1 MAGAEFEGAFAD
13 ARRAARASWLLE
25 RIAAT
30 GTLVVRKLG
39 GGRAGE
45 LAIHRLLSQPEVTWQ
60 EALDV
65 AAARTADRC
74 RGRRIVVAQDTT
86 EINFAGR
93 DRRRRGLGPAGDGV
107 TAGFF
112 IHPQI
117 AIDAD
122 DEAVVG
128 VVGATLW
135 SRRPAG
141 EGPGRSDRRGR
152 ALEEKESARWLAG
165 AAVAGSRLSEAARVI
180 VVGDRESDIY
190 GLFAR
195 RPAAVDLVVRAAQDR
210 AVEDGSQLFAASGW
224 PELGRMTV
232 AVAPRG
238 PGDKG
243 RTARLAVR
251 AGRVQ
256 IRRPRHDPEKIDPD
270 RLELT
275 LVVAVE
281 IDPPA
286 KRTPLV
292 WRLLSTLPADD
303 LAQAIEVVRCYRLRW
318 RIEQV
323 FRALKSDGL
332 ALGRT
337 QLADAGRLL
346 KLAAF
351 ALCGAVRTIQL
362 VDARDGGERPASDV
376 AGEDLIA
383 AAAAIGPRLQ
393 GKTQR
398 QQNPHPPASLAWLAW
413 IVARLGG
420 WNCYYKPPGP
430 KTMRDGWDKLAA
442 ATFGY
447 LIGTASHV

>member
-1 MAGAEFEGAFAD
+1 M
-13 ARRAARASWLLE
+13 
-25 RIAAT
+25 
-30 GTLVVRKLG
+30 
-39 GGRAGE
+39 
-45 LAIHRLLSQPEVTWQ
+45 
-60 EALDV
+60 
-65 AAARTADRC
+65 
-74 RGRRIVVAQDTT
+74 
-86 EINFAGR
+86 
-93 DRRRRGLGPAGDGV
+93 
-107 TAGFF
+107 
-112 IHPQI
+112 
-117 AIDAD
+117 
-122 DEAVVG
+122 
-128 VVGATLW
+128 
-135 SRRPAG
+135 
-141 EGPGRSDRRGR
+141 
-152 ALEEKESARWLAG
+152 
-165 AAVAGSRLSEAARVI
+165 
-180 VVGDRESDIY
+180 
-190 GLFAR
+190 
-195 RPAAVDLVVRAAQDR
+195 VRAAQDR
-210 AVEDGSQLFAASGW
+210 AVEDGSRLFAASGW

-383 AAAAIGPRLQ
+383 AAAAIGPRPCRARRS
-393 GKTQR
+393 GNTTRIRPPRSPGWPGSSPVSAAGTATTSRPAQR
-398 QQNPHPPASLAWLAW
+398 PCATAGTSP
-413 IVARLGG
+413 
-420 WNCYYKPPGP
+420 
-430 KTMRDGWDKLAA
+430 A

-447 LIGTASHV
+447 LIGTASHVG

>member
-1 MAGAEFEGAFAD
+1 M
-13 ARRAARASWLLE
+13 
-25 RIAAT
+25 
-30 GTLVVRKLG
+30 
-39 GGRAGE
+39 
-45 LAIHRLLSQPEVTWQ
+45 
-60 EALDV
+60 
-65 AAARTADRC
+65 
-74 RGRRIVVAQDTT
+74 
-86 EINFAGR
+86 
-93 DRRRRGLGPAGDGV
+93 
-107 TAGFF
+107 
-112 IHPQI
+112 
-117 AIDAD
+117 
-122 DEAVVG
+122 
-128 VVGATLW
+128 
-135 SRRPAG
+135 
-141 EGPGRSDRRGR
+141 
-152 ALEEKESARWLAG
+152 
-165 AAVAGSRLSEAARVI
+165 
-180 VVGDRESDIY
+180 
-190 GLFAR
+190 
-195 RPAAVDLVVRAAQDR
+195 
-210 AVEDGSQLFAASGW
+210 
-224 PELGRMTV
+224 
-232 AVAPRG
+232 
-238 PGDKG
+238 
-243 RTARLAVR
+243 
-251 AGRVQ
+251 Q

-281 IDPPA
+281 IGPPA

-362 VDARDGGERPASDV
+362 VDARDGGQRPASDV

-398 QQNPHPPASLAWLAW
+398 QHNPHPPASLAWLAW

>member
-122 DEAVVG
+122 DEAVAG

-165 AAVAGSRLSEAARVI
+165 AAVAGSRLSEAARLI

-210 AVEDGSQLFAASGW
+210 AVEDGSRLFAASGW

-337 QLADAGRLL
+337 QLADAGRL
-346 KLAAF
+346 
-351 ALCGAVRTIQL
+351 
-362 VDARDGGERPASDV
+362 
-376 AGEDLIA
+376 
-383 AAAAIGPRLQ
+383 
-393 GKTQR
+393 
-398 QQNPHPPASLAWLAW
+398 
-413 IVARLGG
+413 
-420 WNCYYKPPGP
+420 
-430 KTMRDGWDKLAA
+430 
-442 ATFGY
+442 
-447 LIGTASHV
+447 